1 MVPSESAVGP
11 GGRVGSPSSEDW
23 VGEIAGSAEGT
34 AETGERLQ
42 KVLAKSGLG
51 SRRTCE
57 LLIVEG
63 RVRVNGAPARLGQRA
78 DGAHDHIEVDG
89 IPLPV
94 REGLAYYLLNKPV
107 GVVCSAAD
115 PQGRQTV
122 LDLVPEAPRVFPV
135 GRLDIT
141 SEGLLVV
148 TNDGELA
155 FQLTHPSFGVTKEY
169 VVEVEGK
176 FSKDAV
182 GHLRRGVQLDDGV
195 TAPAKVSQLAPNSA
209 RISIHEGRNRQV
221 RRMCEAVGN
230 PVRRLVR
237 TRIGPLSDPALGP
250 GKWRDLSVGEVRDLW
265 QAARG
270 PLPGARTTSISA
282 GT

>member
-1 MVPSESAVGP
+1 MVPGDSAAGP
-11 GGRVGSPSSEDW
+11 PSLEDW
-23 VGEIAGSAEGT
+23 LAEVAGT
-34 AETGERLQ
+34 ADTGERLQ

-51 SRRTCE
+51 SRRSCE

-78 DGAHDHIEVDG
+78 DSAHDHIEVDG

-94 REGLAYYLLNKPV
+94 REGLAYYLLNKPA

-115 PQGRQTV
+115 PQGRKTV
-122 LDLVPEAPRVFPV
+122 LDLLPESPRVFPV

-141 SEGLLVV
+141 SEGLLVL

-176 FSKDAV
+176 FSKDAI
-182 GHLRRGVQLDDGV
+182 GHLRRGVQLVDGI
-195 TAPAKVSQLAPNSA
+195 TAPAKVSVLAPNSA

-237 TRIGPLSDPALGP
+237 TRIGPLSDPALAP
-250 GKWRDLSVGEVRDLW
+250 GTWRDLTVREVRDLW

-270 PLPGARTTSISA
+270 SLPAVRTSSISA
-282 GT
+282 AT

>member
-1 MVPSESAVGP
+1 MVPGDSAAGP
-11 GGRVGSPSSEDW
+11 PSLEDW
-23 VGEIAGSAEGT
+23 LAEVAGT
-34 AETGERLQ
+34 ADTGERLQ

-51 SRRTCE
+51 SRRSCE

-78 DGAHDHIEVDG
+78 DSAHDHIEVDG

-94 REGLAYYLLNKPV
+94 REGLAYYLLNKPA

-115 PQGRQTV
+115 PQGRKTV
-122 LDLVPEAPRVFPV
+122 LDLLPESPRVFPV

-141 SEGLLVV
+141 SEGLLVL

-155 FQLTHPSFGVTKEY
+155 FQLTHPSFGFTKEY

-176 FSKDAV
+176 FSKDAI
-182 GHLRRGVQLDDGV
+182 GHLRRGVQLVDGI
-195 TAPAKVSQLAPNSA
+195 TAPAKVSVLAPNSA

-237 TRIGPLSDPALGP
+237 TRIGPLSDPALAP
-250 GKWRDLSVGEVRDLW
+250 GTWRDLTVREVRDLW

-270 PLPGARTTSISA
+270 SLPAVRTSSISA
-282 GT
+282 AT

>member
-1 MVPSESAVGP
+1 VVPSDSAVGP
-11 GGRVGSPSSEDW
+11 VGSPSLEDW
-23 VGEIAGSAEGT
+23 VAEIAGSAEGT
-34 AETGERLQ
+34 VETGERLQ

-122 LDLVPEAPRVFPV
+122 LDLLPEAPRLFPV

-182 GHLRRGVQLDDGV
+182 GHLRRGVQLDDGL

-250 GKWRDLSVGEVRDLW
+250 GKWRDLSVREVRDLW
-265 QAARG
+265 QSAQG